1 MCKCKICE
9 KEDYLIDTKKFPKD
23 FCSYKCYEEWCKF
36 NKTPNCECFICGKPI
51 ILMRIENI
59 IE

>member
-36 NKTPNCECFICGKPI
+36 NKTPNCECSIC
-51 ILMRIENI
+51 
-59 IE
+59 